1 MSAPEIIKEV
11 ETLTKPQRVALL
23 AFILAR
29 GFKVSTHSD
38 GTRVNLDALDSL
50 SLFHIQQVI
59 TLLRYGED
67 RSPVSTLPEEGVD
80 TCEGQEL
87 ATEESIQV

>member
-11 ETLTKPQRVALL
+11 ETLNKPQRIALL

-29 GFKVSTHSD
+29 GFTVSTHSD

-59 TLLRYGED
+59 SLLQYGED
-67 RSPVSTLPEEGVD
+67 RSPVSTLPEEGMD
-80 TCEGQEL
+80 TSDGNEL
-87 ATEESIQV
+87 APEE

>member
-11 ETLTKPQRVALL
+11 ETLNKPQRVALL

-50 SLFHIQQVI
+50 SLFHIEQVI

-67 RSPVSTLPEEGVD
+67 RSPVSVIPSEGMDTSDGNELAPEE
-80 TCEGQEL
+80 
-87 ATEESIQV
+87 